1 MNMDVQ
7 KGLRKR
13 KLTSF
18 FTMTYGHPP
27 KLNPIR
33 YDSSAFCSSTIRNG
47 SPERLNFSAKFQR
60 FIQGI
65 NAKAPGSRSECR
77 EVQGIRRG
85 PGVQRC
91 KVFECMQESRKGKF
105 IENNSSAFNTS
116 KTASISYLDGT
127 LTWLPRCTP
136 LSPFVPLIENL
147 QF

>member
-60 FIQGI
+60 FIRGI
-65 NAKAPGSRSECR
+65 NAKAPEVGLNVGSFKESEGTR
-77 EVQGIRRG
+77 EYSDARY
-85 PGVQRC
+85 
-91 KVFECMQESRKGKF
+91 
-105 IENNSSAFNTS
+105 SSAC
-116 KTASISYLDGT
+116 K
-127 LTWLPRCTP
+127 R
-136 LSPFVPLIENL
+136 VERENL
-147 QF
+147 